1 MRPIAF
7 LLIAVAMVAG
17 VVATMIPASGQADGD
32 AAPIY
37 GIKIPPGYRDWRL
50 ISVNH
55 LAGGSVKQV
64 RAQLGNDIA
73 MKAFQEGKLPFP
85 DGAIIAAL
93 HWNEALSDENNSVLA
108 SGFPGAGLQSFVAGS
123 AVNVQFMIKDSKQYA
138 ATNLTVTAEDLVVTL
153 ESGSVFVAPTEAGVT
168 GLVLLGRGEMRFRPR
183 LDTERVQVKI
193 FCGSD
198 TLVAR
203 FDAAFLRIDPSDA
216 GRVVA
221 SDALVPRPVDARDL
235 RKANEVFA

>member
-138 ATNLTVTAEDLVVTL
+138 ATGGWGYADFTN
-153 ESGSVFVAPTEAGVT
+153 GKPGNEALHKT
-168 GLVLLGRGEMRFRPR
+168 CFPCHEPA
-183 LDTERVQVKI
+183 K
-193 FCGSD
+193 
-198 TLVAR
+198 
-203 FDAAFLRIDPSDA
+203 
-216 GRVVA
+216 
-221 SDALVPRPVDARDL
+221 ARDY
-235 RKANEVFA
+235 VFTRYAH